1 MTVEDISGRF
11 RYKEMSDERKQS
23 SEFIGEKFIDLG
35 DIIDI
40 HCPNNRERSLALT
53 KLEEALM
60 WVNKSLSKN

>member
-11 RYKEMSDERKQS
+11 QYKEMSNEHKRS

-40 HCPNNRERSLALT
+40 QTTSQKIPIL
-53 KLEEALM
+53 
-60 WVNKSLSKN
+60 